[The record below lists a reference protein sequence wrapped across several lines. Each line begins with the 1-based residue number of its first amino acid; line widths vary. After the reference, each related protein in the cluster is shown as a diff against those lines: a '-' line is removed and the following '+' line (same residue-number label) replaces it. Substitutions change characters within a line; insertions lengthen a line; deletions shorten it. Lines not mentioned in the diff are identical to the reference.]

1 MATWKKV
8 LVSGSNVSELV
19 NDIGYLTAAT
29 FPSASNAFATAS
41 YNGVGLFADNPLAN
55 LTFASGSGTGLLMSA
70 SAGND
75 TLTFS
80 LVAIPNASLL
90 NSSISLGGQSISLG
104 GSVAFPTFNLA
115 SSSAYPGDSS
125 LIHLGT
131 VLTGDVKAILPSGV
145 LSGSLSS
152 IMATEGANRILTSD
166 GDGTITAEPNFTF
179 DGATGTITGGL
190 TVTGDLL
197 VQGTASFQNT
207 QNLEIADR
215 FIRLASGSSSGGDG
229 GIVVQQTG
237 GTVGEAF
244 AFDFATLRWGVTS
257 SFDASQATIVPDAY
271 VGMALVGAGTVPTSV
286 NARYQAK
293 GNVFVGTDEAIWIY
307 S

>member
-1 MATWKKV
+1 MATWKKL
-8 LVSGSNVSELV
+8 LVSGSNISELV
-19 NDIGYLTAAT
+19 NDSGYLTSAT
-29 FPSASNAFATAS
+29 SLNAFSSASH
-41 YNGVGLFADNPLAN
+41 NGTTLIADNNQGN
-55 LTFASGSGTGLLMSA
+55 LTFASGSGTGLLISA
-70 SAGND
+70 SSGND

-80 LVAIPNASLL
+80 LVAIPNGSLA
-90 NSSISLGGQSISLG
+90 NSSVSLGGQSVSLG

-125 LIHLGT
+125 LTKLGT
-131 VLTGDVKAILPSGV
+131 VTTGSVTAILPSGII
-145 LSGSLSS
+145 SGSLSS
-152 IMATEGANRILTSD
+152 LTATEGVNRILTSD

-179 DGATGTITGGL
+179 DGALGTITGAL
-190 TVTGDLL
+190 TLTGDLT

-215 FIRLASGSSSGGDG
+215 FIRLASGSTSGGDG

-257 SFDASQATIVPDAY
+257 SFDASQSTIAPDAF
-271 VGMALVGAGTVPTSV
+271 VGMALVGAGTVPTAV
-286 NARYQAK
+286 DARYQSK
-293 GNVFVGTDEAIWIY
+293 GNIFVGSDEAIWIY